1 MNHQSAG
8 TSSANQ
14 KSSVSKSSDA
24 KPFVS
29 KTSIAKPSITK
40 PWLKSFPDD
49 VPHTID
55 IDKYQNINDMFKE
68 SFAKNA
74 DKPAFVNMGHS
85 LTYRELDE
93 KSTAFA
99 AYLQNKLKMKKGD
112 RIALMMP
119 NLLQYPITILGALKA
134 GLVVV
139 NVNPLYTPRE
149 LEYQLRDSGA
159 TAIVAVTNFGN
170 NLQQVL
176 AKTSIK
182 HIILTRIGD
191 ELAAHKRTLVNF
203 VVKYVKRMVPK
214 YSLPGAI
221 SLKRAL
227 TQGKNLSYNK
237 PIITPDDLAYL
248 QYTGGTT
255 GPAKGAMLTHRNII
269 ANVLQVYG
277 HFAPRTLLENEH
289 AVTPLPLYHIFA
301 NSVSMMLI
309 MYFGGT
315 NLLITNPR
323 DLDSFVNDLRKF
335 PFTMLFGLNTLFNA
349 LNNHSGFRSLDFSSA
364 NFTIAGGMATQKHV
378 AEEWQKITGMPI
390 IEGYGLTECSPVVAG
405 GVHTQES
412 FIPSVGV
419 PMPATDMRIVDDDN
433 NELDIGEIGEI
444 QIRGPQV
451 MKGYWKQDLES
462 EAVLHEDGWVSS
474 GDIGRMDENGFFYI
488 EDRKKDMIL
497 VSGFNVFPH
506 EIEEVAT
513 LHPKVVEAAAIG
525 VPDDIAGERVKLIVV
540 TSAPVTAED
549 LKKHCRKHLT
559 GYKIPKIIEFREDL
573 PKTNVG
579 KILRRELRD

>member
-1 MNHQSAG
+1 MNSE
-8 TSSANQ
+8 S
-14 KSSVSKSSDA
+14 
-24 KPFVS
+24 
-29 KTSIAKPSITK
+29 K
-40 PWLKSFPDD
+40 PWLNSFPDD
-49 VPHTID
+49 VPAEID
-55 IDKYQNINDMFKE
+55 ADQYQNINDMFRE
-68 SFAKNA
+68 TFAKNA
-74 DKPAFVNMGHS
+74 DKAAFVNMGHS
-85 LTYRELDE
+85 LTYRELEE

-99 AYLQNKLKMKKGD
+99 AYLQVTLKMKKGD

-149 LEYQLRDSGA
+149 LQHQLRDSGA

-170 NLQQVL
+170 NLQKVVSQ
-176 AKTSIK
+176 TSIK
-182 HIILTRIGD
+182 HVILTRIGD
-191 ELAAHKRTLVNF
+191 ELAPYKRTLVNF
-203 VVKYVKRMVPK
+203 AVKYIKKMVPK
-214 YSLPGAI
+214 YNLPGAI

-227 TQGKNLSYNK
+227 TQGKGLTLDPPS
-237 PIITPDDLAYL
+237 ISSSDLAYL

-255 GPAKGAMLTHRNII
+255 GLAKGAMLTHRNII

-277 HFAPRTLLENEH
+277 HFAPRTSLENEH

-309 MYFGGT
+309 MFFGGT

-323 DLDSFVNDLRKF
+323 DLDSFVKDLSKY
-335 PFTMLFGLNTLFNA
+335 PFTMMFGLNTLFNG
-349 LNNHSGFRSLDFSSA
+349 LNNHAGFKNLDFSKA

-378 AEEWQKITGMPI
+378 ADEWQNITGMPI
-390 IEGYGLTECSPVVAG
+390 VEGYGLTECSPVVAG
-405 GVHTQES
+405 GVHTQQS
-412 FIPSVGV
+412 FVPSIGV
-419 PMPATDMRIVDDDN
+419 PLPSTDLRIVDSNN
-433 NELDIGEIGEI
+433 NELDVGEIGEI

-451 MKGYWKQDLES
+451 MSGYWQQDS
-462 EAVLHEDGWVSS
+462 ETHEVMHEGGWISS
-474 GDIGRMDENGFFYI
+474 GDIGRMDAQGFFYI

-497 VSGFNVFPH
+497 VSGFNVFPT

-513 LHPKVVEAAAIG
+513 LHPRIIEAAAVGIA
-525 VPDDIAGERVKLIVV
+525 DDVAGERVKLVVV
-540 TSAPVTAED
+540 TNGTAVTED
-549 LKKHCRKHLT
+549 DIKKHCRQHLT
-559 GYKIPKIIEFREDL
+559 GYKIPKVVEFRDEL

>member
-1 MNHQSAG
+1 MNS
-8 TSSANQ
+8 T
-14 KSSVSKSSDA
+14 D
-24 KPFVS
+24 
-29 KTSIAKPSITK
+29 K
-40 PWLKSFPDD
+40 PWLKSYPSD
-49 VPHTID
+49 VPETID
-55 IDKYQNINDMFKE
+55 VDQYQNISELFRE
-68 SFAKNA
+68 SFSKNA
-74 DKPAFVNMGHS
+74 NKAAFVNMGHS
-85 LTYRELDE
+85 LSYRELEE

-99 AYLQNKLKMKKGD
+99 AYLQKELHMKKGD

-149 LEYQLRDSGA
+149 LQHQLRDSGA

-170 NLQQVL
+170 NLQQVIG
-176 AKTSIK
+176 KTSIK
-182 HIILTRIGD
+182 HVILTRIGD
-191 ELAAHKRTLVNF
+191 ELAPHKRTLVNF
-203 VVKYVKRMVPK
+203 VVKYVKKMVPK
-214 YSLPGAI
+214 YNLPGAI

-227 TQGKNLSYNK
+227 TQGKSLTFNEPVVNS
-237 PIITPDDLAYL
+237 DDLAYL

-255 GPAKGAMLTHRNII
+255 GLAKGAMLTHRNII

-277 HFAPRTLLENEH
+277 HFAPRTSLENEH

-309 MYFGGT
+309 MFFGGT

-323 DLDSFVNDLRKF
+323 DLDGFVSDLRKY
-335 PFTMLFGLNTLFNA
+335 PFTMIFGLNTLFNG
-349 LNNHSGFRSLDFSSA
+349 LNNHSGFRSLDFSTA
-364 NFTIAGGMATQKHV
+364 NFTIAGGMATQKRV

-390 IEGYGLTECSPVVAG
+390 VEGYGLTECSPVVAG
-405 GVHTQES
+405 GVHTQQS
-412 FIPSVGV
+412 FVPSIGV
-419 PMPATDMRIVDDDN
+419 PMPGTDLRIVDPEG
-433 NELDIGEIGEI
+433 NELDVGEVGEI

-451 MKGYWKQDLES
+451 MKGYWQQELETK
-462 EAVLHEDGWVSS
+462 EVMQEGGWINS
-474 GDIGRMDENGFFYI
+474 GDIGRMDEQGFFYI

-497 VSGFNVFPH
+497 VSGFNVFPT

-525 VPDDIAGERVKLIVV
+525 IPDDVAGERVKLVVV
-540 TSAPVTAED
+540 TSGPVTPD
-549 LKKHCRKHLT
+549 DIKKHCRSHLT
-559 GYKIPKIIEFREDL
+559 GYKIPKVIEFRDEL

-579 KILRRELRD
+579 KILRRELRDS

>member
-1 MNHQSAG
+1 MNSQ
-8 TSSANQ
+8 
-14 KSSVSKSSDA
+14 DR
-24 KPFVS
+24 
-29 KTSIAKPSITK
+29 
-40 PWLKSFPDD
+40 PWLNSYPND
-49 VPHTID
+49 VPPTVD
-55 IDKYQNINDMFKE
+55 VDKYQNINEMFKE

-74 DKPAFVNMGHS
+74 DKAAFVNMGHS

-99 AYLQNKLKMKKGD
+99 AYLQNALKMKKGD

-149 LEYQLRDSGA
+149 LQHQLRDSGA
-159 TAIVAVTNFGN
+159 TTIVAVTNFGN
-170 NLQQVL
+170 NLQQIIG
-176 AKTSIK
+176 KTSVK
-182 HIILTRIGD
+182 HVILTRIGD

-203 VVKYVKRMVPK
+203 AVKYIKRMVPK

-227 TQGKNLSYNK
+227 TQGKNMFFNEPVIDSE
-237 PIITPDDLAYL
+237 DLAYL

-255 GPAKGAMLTHRNII
+255 GLAKGAMLTHRNVM
-269 ANVLQVYG
+269 ANVLQVDA
-277 HFAPRTLLENEH
+277 HFSPRSSCENEH

-323 DLDSFVNDLRKF
+323 DLNSFVSDLKKF
-335 PFTMLFGLNTLFNA
+335 PFTMIFGLNTLFNG
-349 LNNHSGFRSLDFSSA
+349 LNKHAGFRNLDFSNA

-378 AEEWQKITGMPI
+378 ADEWQKITGMPI

-405 GVHTQES
+405 GMHTQQS
-412 FIPSVGV
+412 FIPSIGV
-419 PMPATDMRIVDDDN
+419 PMPSTDLRIVDNDG
-433 NELDIGEIGEI
+433 NELDVGEVGEI

-451 MKGYWKQDLES
+451 MKGYWQQDLETK
-462 EAVLHEDGWVSS
+462 EVMHEGGWISS
-474 GDIGRMDENGFFYI
+474 GDIGRMDEKGFFYI

-497 VSGFNVFPH
+497 VSGFNVFPT

-513 LHPKVVEAAAIG
+513 LHPKVVEAAAVG
-525 VPDDIAGERVKLIVV
+525 VPDKVAGERVKLIVV
-540 TSAPVTAED
+540 TSAPVTPEE
-549 LKKHCRKHLT
+549 LKKHCRHHLT
-559 GYKIPKIIEFREDL
+559 GYKIPKVVEFREEL

>member
-1 MNHQSAG
+1 MKMTFQPSDRNNHPTDNPADNGPAQ
-8 TSSANQ
+8 
-14 KSSVSKSSDA
+14 
-24 KPFVS
+24 
-29 KTSIAKPSITK
+29 KPSATR
-40 PWLKSFPDD
+40 PWLNSFPSD
-49 VPHTID
+49 VPATID
-55 IDKYQNINDMFKE
+55 ADRYQNVNDMFRNA
-68 SFAKNA
+68 FAGHP
-74 DKPAFVNMGHS
+74 DKAAFINMGHS
-85 LTYRELDE
+85 LTYRDLDE

-99 AYLQNKLKMKKGD
+99 AYLQQRLHMKKGE

-149 LEYQLRDSGA
+149 LEHQLRDSGA

-170 NLQQVL
+170 NLQQVV

-191 ELAAHKRTLVNF
+191 ELAPHKRTLVNF
-203 VVKYVKRMVPK
+203 VVKYVKKMVPR
-214 YSLPGAI
+214 YNLPGAI

-227 TQGKNLSYNK
+227 TQGKNLPYNE
-237 PIITPDDLAYL
+237 PTLGPDDLAYL

-269 ANVLQVYG
+269 ANVLQVYA

-323 DLDSFVNDLRKF
+323 DLDSMVADLRKY

-349 LNNHSGFRSLDFSSA
+349 LNNHAGFRSLDFSNA
-364 NFTIAGGMATQKHV
+364 NFTIAGGMATQQHV
-378 AEEWQKITGMPI
+378 AEEWQSITGMPI

-405 GVHTQES
+405 GTHTQQS
-412 FIPSVGV
+412 FIHSVGV
-419 PMPATDMRIVDDDN
+419 PMPSTDIRIVDDEN
-433 NELDIGEIGEI
+433 NELDIGETGEI
-444 QIRGPQV
+444 QVRGPQV
-451 MKGYWKQDLES
+451 MKGYWRQDLES
-462 EAVLHEDGWVSS
+462 DAVMHEGGWISS
-474 GDIGRMDENGFFYI
+474 GDIGRMDDNGFIYI

-497 VSGFNVFPH
+497 VSGFNVFPT
-506 EIEEVAT
+506 EVEEVAT
-513 LHPKVVEAAAIG
+513 LHAKVVEAAAIG
-525 VPDDIAGERVKLIVV
+525 VPDDITGEKVKLVVV
-540 TSAPVTAED
+540 TNGPVTAEEI
-549 LKKHCRKHLT
+549 KKHCRKNLT
-559 GYKIPKIIEFREDL
+559 GYKVPKIIEFRDEL